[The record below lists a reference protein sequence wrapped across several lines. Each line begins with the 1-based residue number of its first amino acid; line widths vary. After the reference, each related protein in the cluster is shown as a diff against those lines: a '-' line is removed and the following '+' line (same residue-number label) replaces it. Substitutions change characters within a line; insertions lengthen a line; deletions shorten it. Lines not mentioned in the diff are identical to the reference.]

1 MNQNKDPQSSCTYK
15 EGQLPM
21 CAPLGMSY
29 VPAQK
34 NTDDS
39 YDPNMA
45 LVRGTLFPGLDL
57 PFMNV
62 VNKGKLTGTPLGEL
76 MALDFVISELN
87 LYLDT
92 HKDDMEAFRTLQST
106 IALYEEGKAR
116 YIKKYGPI
124 TIHDLKY
131 ADNFNWLCDPWP
143 WDYSDGMEG

>member
-1 MNQNKDPQSSCTYK
+1 MDNTMKPDHGCSAK
-15 EGQLPM
+15 EGMLRP

-29 VPAQK
+29 VPPQRNAE
-34 NTDDS
+34 DS

-76 MALDFVISELN
+76 MALDFVIKELN

-92 HKDDMEAFRTLQST
+92 HKDDTEAFRTLQST

-124 TIHDLKY
+124 TIRDLKH
-131 ADNFNWLCDPWP
+131 ADSFTWLCDPWP
-143 WDYSDGMEG
+143 WDYTDGMED